1 MTTPLWCDKSFCEHP
16 NLTKAPVD
24 SSKDGRSLWSPDPSL
39 WSPDPTTII
48 IIYTQNG
55 VLIIPPVKTQGH
67 WEKKLKFQT
76 AQKIW

>member
-1 MTTPLWCDKSFCEHP
+1 MTKVSAKIQILQNPF
-16 NLTKAPVD
+16 PVD
-24 SSKDGRSLWSPDPSL
+24 PSKDGRSL

-67 WEKKLKFQT
+67 WEKKIKFQT
-76 AQKIW
+76 AQKIS